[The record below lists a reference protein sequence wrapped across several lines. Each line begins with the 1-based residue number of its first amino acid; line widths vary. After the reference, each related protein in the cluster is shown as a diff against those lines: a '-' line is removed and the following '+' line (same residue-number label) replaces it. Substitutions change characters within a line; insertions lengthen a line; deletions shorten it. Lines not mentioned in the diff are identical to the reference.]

1 MYDIAIIGSGPG
13 GYVAA
18 IRASQLGAKVALI
31 EKGFI
36 GGVCLNKGCIP
47 TKTIIASANKYK
59 EIKKLNKFG
68 ISVENPLFDYEKIF
82 DRKELIVSQIRKNL
96 TKLIKSK
103 DIDIIEGTASIADKN
118 TLKVISESG
127 NEIVEFKN
135 LIISTGSRPISFAG
149 MQIDNEFIFDTNG
162 ILSLKELP
170 QNILIVGS
178 GANGLEWARIAS
190 SFGKNAVVVE
200 LAPKI
205 CPMFDEEISDRIERL
220 FKRDKIVFYT
230 GTKIENIKGR
240 GVFLSNGVNLK
251 PDIILLTA
259 GREPNSEMAGLENL
273 KIEKNGKYIKIDN
286 NLKTNID
293 NVYAIGDV
301 TGILPLAH
309 CASHQGIKAVE
320 YILENKAANINYNAI
335 PKIIWGNPEISC
347 IGLREKEILKQ
358 DINYKKSIFP
368 FSANSKSFIED
379 EIEGF
384 IKVLASKDKI
394 LGVHII
400 GSHSDYLIQQAAVAM
415 ANDISPE
422 DFTEVVF
429 SHPSASEALHETFLG
444 LDKGFLHLFQ

>member
-18 IRASQLGAKVALI
+18 IRASQSGAKVALT
-31 EKGFI
+31 EKDSI

-47 TKTIIASANKYK
+47 TKTIIASADKFK
-59 EIKKLNKFG
+59 GIKKFQKFG
-68 ISVENPLFDYEKIF
+68 ISVENASFDYEKIF

-103 DIDIIEGTASIADKN
+103 NIDIIEGTASIENKN
-118 TLKVISESG
+118 TLKVSSASG
-127 NEIVEFKN
+127 IEVIEFKN
-135 LIISTGSRPISFAG
+135 LIISSGSRPLPLEG
-149 MQIDNEFIFDTNG
+149 LEIDNEFIFDTDG

-170 QNILIVGS
+170 QNVLIVGS
-178 GANGLEWARIAS
+178 GANGIEWARIAS
-190 SFGKNAVVVE
+190 SFGKNVTVVE
-200 LAPKI
+200 LAPKL
-205 CPMFDEEISDRIERL
+205 CPMFDEEISDRLERL
-220 FKRDKIVFYT
+220 FKRDKTAFYT
-230 GTKIENIKGR
+230 GTKIENINGR
-240 GVFLSNGVNLK
+240 EVFLSNGVNLK

-259 GREPNSEMAGLENL
+259 GRQPNCEIEGLDRL
-273 KIEKNGKYIKIDN
+273 KIVKNGKYIKVDN
-286 NLKTNID
+286 NLKTNIG
-293 NVYAIGDV
+293 NIYAIGDV

-320 YILENKAANINYNAI
+320 YILEKKPANINYNAI

-347 IGLREKEILKQ
+347 IGLSEKEILKE
-358 DINYKKSIFP
+358 NLEYKKSIFP
-368 FSANSKSFIED
+368 LSANSKSFIED

-415 ANDISPE
+415 ANNVSPE

-429 SHPSASEALHETFLG
+429 SHPSACESLHEAFLG
-444 LDKGFLHLFQ
+444 IDKGFLHLFQ